1 MTDTKTGHRGTET
14 QRKKKRIR
22 RFAAPRPISVARS
35 VTLYLCGL
43 VGLVVLCFGSAWV
56 VAQGPSPVEP
66 LTSPAGPD
74 SSAPQLT
81 VEGDRAV
88 LSWVERSGKQAALK
102 FAERTATGWSDARV
116 VVSSD
121 RLMVNSADVPSVR
134 ALPDGT
140 LAAHWMEENGPDPE
154 AYDLKVAWSAD
165 GHSWSAPVTP
175 HRDKTVTQHGFA
187 SLFPLSATSGGGL
200 GLVWL
205 DGRTTHGDAGDMQLC
220 GAIYSKSHTQ
230 LSDAAIDPRVCEC
243 CPTSV
248 AISADG
254 PVAAYRNRS
263 AGEIRDIYVTR
274 LAAGRWTMPIPVHRD
289 NFRIEGCPVNG
300 PAIAARG
307 RDVAVAWFTA
317 PKDVNRSFVAFS
329 HDGGRTFA
337 APIRVDDVESLGRV
351 MVALRK
357 DGSAIVGWVESAR
370 QTPQFEIRRVE
381 PNGTRSPA
389 VVVANSSGT
398 RYPRLALARDEVVLA
413 WTESEKDSSRVKTA
427 RASLP

>member
-1 MTDTKTGHRGTET
+1 MPRLLSRRVTEA
-14 QRKKKRIR
+14 RRILR
-22 RFAAPRPISVARS
+22 AFLVSVC
-35 VTLYLCGL
+35 LCGL
-43 VGLVVLCFGSAWV
+43 LPLCLGAIAG
-56 VAQGPSPVEP
+56 AQGPATSLAVEP
-66 LTSPAGPD
+66 IASPAGAD

-88 LSWVERSGKQAALK
+88 LSWIERSGKQAALK
-102 FAERTATGWSDARV
+102 FAERTATAWSEARV

-140 LAAHWMEENGPDPE
+140 LAAHWMEESGPDPE
-154 AYDLKVAWSAD
+154 AYDLKLAWSED
-165 GHSWSAPVTP
+165 GRTWSAPVAP
-175 HRDKTVTQHGFA
+175 NRDKTITQHGFA
-187 SLFPLSATSGGGL
+187 SLFPVADGGL

-205 DGRTTHGDAGDMQLC
+205 DGRATHGDEGDMQLR
-220 GAIYSKSHTQ
+220 AALYDKSHKQ
-230 LSDAAIDPRVCEC
+230 LSDSAIDMRVCEC

-248 AISADG
+248 AVSADG
-254 PVAAYRNRS
+254 PIAAYRNRS

-274 LAAGRWTMPIPVHRD
+274 LAAGRWTMPVAVHHD
-289 NFRIEGCPVNG
+289 NFKIEGCPVNG

-317 PKDVNRSFVAFS
+317 PKDINRSFVAFS
-329 HDGGRTFA
+329 HDSGRTFT
-337 APIRVDDVESLGRV
+337 APIRADDVESLGRV
-351 MVALRK
+351 GVALRK
-357 DGSAIVGWVESAR
+357 DGSAIVGWVESAG
-370 QTPQFEIRRVE
+370 QTPQFQIRRVQ

-398 RYPRLALARDEVVLA
+398 RYPRMALAGDEVVLA

-427 RASLP
+427 RARLGN